1 MVFILLCIPAQDTCD
16 FILRSFDFI
25 KYVYSVLFREMLSFP
40 LCCSLNPQNLNKLLH
55 QWRIQTLHFLADIS
69 HLTLHEIHLSFVAQN
84 ARNLCLCSPRYS

>member
-1 MVFILLCIPAQDTCD
+1 
-16 FILRSFDFI
+16 
-25 KYVYSVLFREMLSFP
+25 
-40 LCCSLNPQNLNKLLH
+40 LNKLLH